1 MNVNGHIRRLEDE
14 LIKPLPG
21 AQFQNKMSPVD
32 RVHIYDPETNPLP
45 PQKAAILIL
54 LYPCYNSLCTVF
66 IQRTNYPGPHKG
78 QISFPG
84 GKYDISDENLS
95 ATALR
100 ETKEELG
107 IATEN
112 IRIIGNLTPLYISVS
127 NFEVSPFVGYL
138 PSVPEFEVEKE
149 EVQFAITEQL
159 NSLQDPNLIG
169 ELQIKRE
176 NDSILA
182 PCYVV
187 QNYKIWGATAMM
199 LREFLEIV
207 KNAEIN
213 SGQ

>member
-1 MNVNGHIRRLEDE
+1 MNVTSYIHMLEDE
-14 LIKPLPG
+14 LKKNLPG
-21 AQFQNKMSPVD
+21 SQIQNKMSPVD
-32 RVHIYDPETNPLP
+32 RAHIYDPETNPLP
-45 PQKAAILIL
+45 PEKAAILIL
-54 LYPCYNSLCTVF
+54 LFPCNNSLCTVF

-100 ETKEELG
+100 ETAEELG
-107 IATEN
+107 IATDI
-112 IRIIGNLTPLYISVS
+112 IRIIGRLTPLYISVS

-149 EVQFAITEQL
+149 EVQLAITEQL
-159 NSLQDPNLIG
+159 NSLQNPDLIG

-176 NDSILA
+176 KDTILA

-187 QNYKIWGATAMM
+187 QGYKIWGATAMM
-199 LREFLEIV
+199 LREFLEVV

-213 SGQ
+213 SEQ

>member
-1 MNVNGHIRRLEDE
+1 
-14 LIKPLPG
+14 
-21 AQFQNKMSPVD
+21 
-32 RVHIYDPETNPLP
+32 
-45 PQKAAILIL
+45 
-54 LYPCYNSLCTVF
+54 
-66 IQRTNYPGPHKG
+66 
-78 QISFPG
+78 
-84 GKYDISDENLS
+84 
-95 ATALR
+95 
-100 ETKEELG
+100 
-107 IATEN
+107 
-112 IRIIGNLTPLYISVS
+112 LYISVS